1 MSTID
6 SHYLSEV
13 VECADVAVRSASQ
26 LRKLSKGF
34 SIEDHEAIELAIG
47 FIGEARAGGA
57 FMDVGQSLG
66 VQASLKPLNWAA
78 DVFFKEPSVAVEA
91 PAADTDYG
99 KLCDFL
105 DEIRSTLE
113 QAESTAGSPGEEAI
127 QRCIR
132 FFESLGQI
140 LGSRADQSFR
150 STSSPFGDWATLL

>member
-1 MSTID
+1 MNTID

-13 VECADVAVRSASQ
+13 VECADVAVRTASQ
-26 LRKLSKGF
+26 LRKLSKGYP
-34 SIEDHEAIELAIG
+34 IDDHEAIEMAVS
-47 FIGEARAGGA
+47 FIGEARAGGV

-66 VQASLKPLNWAA
+66 IQASLKPLNWAA
-78 DVFFKEPSVAVEA
+78 DVFFKEPTVAVEA
-91 PAADTDYG
+91 PAANVDYSQ
-99 KLCDFL
+99 LCDFL

-113 QAESTAGSPGEEAI
+113 RVQSTASIPDDEAI
-127 QRCIR
+127 RTCIR